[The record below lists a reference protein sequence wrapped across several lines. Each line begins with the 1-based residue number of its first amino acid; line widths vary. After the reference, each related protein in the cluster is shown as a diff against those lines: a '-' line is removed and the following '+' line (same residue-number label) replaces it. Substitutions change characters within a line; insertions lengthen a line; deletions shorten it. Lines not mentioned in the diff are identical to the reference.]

1 MSQEFEIHV
10 TEGPLK
16 GRNFAVPAEGL
27 RLGRLSACEISIPD
41 PALSRTHCL
50 FEAHDDALW
59 VTDLASEISVTGG
72 TWIYTFTSPEGKHLL
87 SVELYKGMLVGP
99 YGMYNYSR

>member
-16 GRNFAVPAEGL
+16 GRNFAVSAEGL

-59 VTDLASEISVTGG
+59 VTDLASANG
-72 TWIYTFTSPEGKHLL
+72 T
-87 SVELYKGMLVGP
+87 VV
-99 YGMYNYSR
+99 ND